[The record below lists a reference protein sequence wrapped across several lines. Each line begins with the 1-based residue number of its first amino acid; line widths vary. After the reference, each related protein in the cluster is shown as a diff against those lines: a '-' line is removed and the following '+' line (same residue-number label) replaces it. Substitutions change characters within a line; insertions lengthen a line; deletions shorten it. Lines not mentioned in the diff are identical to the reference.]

1 MTRYREQN
9 NIINPAVPT
18 VFLYDAVGGQSF
30 TSSGEYHTWDNIKV
44 LTSGFNYTVDDDRIT
59 LLTNTSGLFIVEFE
73 CSFFTVDNDDDL
85 YLTSDIYRNGVVLS
99 GSRCITAITGGSS
112 QAIKVRNSQSI
123 HYIVYLKRN
132 DYLQVKTTASAN
144 TGISSAHTS
153 RLMINFLPMKGWN
166 NDQAGRTSFNGGVM
180 R

>member
-18 VFLYDAVGGQSF
+18 VFLYDTGEQSF
-30 TSSGEYHTWDNIKV
+30 TSTGAFHIWNTIKV
-44 LTSGFNYTVDDDRIT
+44 LTSGFNYTADDDRIT
-59 LLTNTSGLFIVEFE
+59 LLTNTSGLFLVEFD
-73 CSFFTVDNDDDL
+73 CSFYTVANDTDL
-85 YLTSDIYRNGVVLS
+85 YITTALYKNGVIVPGSTSITTVTGS
-99 GSRCITAITGGSS
+99 GSPLI
-112 QAIKVRNSQSI
+112 RNSQHI
-123 HYIVYLKRN
+123 HYIIYISRN
-132 DYLQVKTTASAN
+132 DYLQVKSTASAN
-144 TGISSAHTS
+144 TAVQSGNTS